1 MRGGEFRGLAEAVTR
16 AYGDDPWFFLRE
28 LAQNSRDAG
37 ARAVRV
43 SAWIDAAG
51 METIHFEDDGRGMT
65 LDHARRFLFR
75 LYASDKGGDR
85 AAAGRYGIGFWTVLR
100 FAPARI
106 VLQSRRGRR
115 GWAVSLD
122 AELNAGHGECR
133 LSRPGTAVT
142 LQRPG
147 RGCAEA
153 EFQRQVRAGLLAYCR
168 YLRRNDRRG
177 SPLPLWF
184 MGANLTEPMIL
195 PGPLSFSFRSG
206 PVEGAV
212 ALGPEPEVRL
222 YARGLPVWRGTLLG
236 QMSHLHADDAA
247 AADVGA
253 GLAPVFLL
261 NGNHL
266 DVTFSRDLALENRD
280 LDLVRRKAEA
290 ALQRLLLA
298 ALERSFPRT
307 AAQRLGDRLRKAVR
321 PLSRHARRWLPPLL
335 LAPLLLFLLRLG
347 PLAPRRQAPS
357 WPGPGLRSLSYRG
370 AVVNE
375 APSLAPASFSYS
387 PPLPALFRLF
397 VAAAYDRGSG
407 FVRGPVREE
416 TPPPPL
422 SCPDASGMEIRLRA
436 ATGELFLPLPTGWG
450 LAPGTLRLDGGTPV
464 TARTTALGETVARLP
479 GGGLL
484 SCRLCPE
491 AAITRLPARQ
501 EALYLDFPEFLSLP
515 ADLEATAVAARPLA
529 PAEKALLA
537 RRLSRT
543 RLDYDDS
550 PAVAERYRGRGGRG
564 DWLAMVLEIG
574 AGDCDVINGLQ
585 VLLLRRMGVASR
597 LTVGLVGENGQ
608 ARPRL
613 HAWCEYFDRGWKV
626 SDAAIAGSGA
636 ALPARPA
643 PAPLPEPVA
652 GPSAAAVAL
661 ALAALTALG
670 VFALLWK
677 RPAKPGLAAVAGEKT
692 ALLLA
697 QAAGQAILSPGL
709 WGTDSPLRR
718 HPLVPLAGGGWI
730 SILQAQGLLRRKRLL
745 FTANRN
751 PLALSLAAGGA
762 AVVDL
767 SLPAAAPLAALFA
780 DAVDSDRLCRLRPT
794 AADPLLAAANRL
806 ISPRRGMF
814 FWLRGPDRPFL
825 LAPGLEERD
834 LLGID
839 LPVALKRPPFFF
851 PRRFV
856 AVAPG
861 GVAYA
866 EAAARFA
873 ASPAL
878 AVMRF
883 LGRAAAE
890 KLVGPALLR
899 RVARRQL
906 RSGT

>member
-1 MRGGEFRGLAEAVTR
+1 MRGGDFRGLAEAVTR

-43 SAWIDAAG
+43 SAWIDSAG

-106 VLQSRRGRR
+106 VLQSRRGRL

-122 AELNAGHGECR
+122 AELNASNGECR

-142 LQRPG
+142 LVRPG

-153 EFQRQVRAGLLAYCR
+153 EFQRQVQAGLLAYCR

-184 MGANLTEPMIL
+184 SGKNLTEPMVL

-212 ALGPEPEVRL
+212 ALGAEPEVRL

-253 GLAPVFLL
+253 GLAPVYLL

-280 LDLVRRKAEA
+280 LDLLRRKAEA
-290 ALQRLLLA
+290 ALHRLLLA
-298 ALERSFPRT
+298 ALERSFPRPT
-307 AAQRLGDRLRKAVR
+307 AQRLGARLRHALR
-321 PLSRHARRWLPPLL
+321 PLIRHARRWLPPLL
-335 LAPLLLFLLRLG
+335 LAPLLLFLLSLG
-347 PLAPRRQAPS
+347 GPAPRRHDAA
-357 WPGPGLRSLSYRG
+357 WPDPGSLSLSYRG
-370 AVVNE
+370 ASVGE
-375 APSLAPASFSYS
+375 ASSLAPASFSYS
-387 PPLPALFRLF
+387 PPLSVLFRLF
-397 VAAAYDRGSG
+397 VADAYDRETG
-407 FVRGPVREE
+407 FVRGPAREG
-416 TPPPPL
+416 PPPPL
-422 SCPDASGMEIRLRA
+422 LSCPEESGMEIRLRA
-436 ATGELFLPLPTGWG
+436 AAGELFLPLPAGWG
-450 LAPGTLRLDGGTPV
+450 LVPGTPRLDGGAPV
-464 TARTTALGETVARLP
+464 TAWATAQGETVARLP
-479 GGGLL
+479 RGGTL

-491 AAITRLPARQ
+491 EAMERLPAWQGAR
-501 EALYLDFPEFLSLP
+501 YLHFPEFLSLP
-515 ADLEATAVAARPLA
+515 QDLQATAVAARQLA
-529 PAEKALLA
+529 TTDKALLA
-537 RRLSRT
+537 RRLA
-543 RLDYDDS
+543 RLRVNYDDS
-550 PAVAERYRGRGGRG
+550 PAIAGRYRGQGGRG

-597 LTVGLVGENGQ
+597 LVVGLVGENGR

-626 SDAAIAGSGA
+626 SDAAIAGGDA
-636 ALPARPA
+636 ALPASPA
-643 PAPLPEPVA
+643 PAALPRRGA
-652 GPSAAAVAL
+652 GPSAASIAAAL
-661 ALAALTALG
+661 ALLAALAAI
-670 VFALLWK
+670 ALLRK
-677 RPAKPGLAAVAGEKT
+677 RRARPGLAATAGENT
-692 ALLLA
+692 AVLLA

-718 HPLVPLAGGGWI
+718 HPLVPLVGGGWV
-730 SILQAQGLLRRKRLL
+730 SILQAQRLLRRKRLL

-751 PLALSLAAGGA
+751 PLALALAASNA
-762 AVVDL
+762 AVIDL
-767 SLPAAAPLAALFA
+767 SRPEAAPLAALFP
-780 DAVDSDRLCRLRPT
+780 DTVDSDRLCRLRPS
-794 AADPLLAAANRL
+794 AADPLLKAVNRL
-806 ISPRRGMF
+806 ISPPRGLL
-814 FWLRGPDRPFL
+814 FWLRVPNRPFL

-834 LLGID
+834 FLGID
-839 LPVALKRPPFFF
+839 LPVPLKRPPFFF

-861 GVAYA
+861 GPAYV
-866 EAAARFA
+866 EASPLFA
-873 ASPAL
+873 SSPAL

-883 LGRAAAE
+883 LGRAATE

-899 RVARRQL
+899 RAARRLL
-906 RSGT
+906 RQDP